1 MNCKQGDMALVIKS
15 QAGNEGKVVTCL
27 ELLGPNPGIV
37 FFDEGKSLLLEPV
50 GIWWRVD
57 RHLNQRLLFDNGM
70 VLLEEDW
77 APFAI
82 DHCLLPINGT
92 PEEVEKNE
100 EALAGTV

>member
-1 MNCKQGDMALVIKS
+1 MNCKQGDMAVVIKS

-27 ELLGPNPGIV
+27 ELMGSNPGLV
-37 FFDEGKSLLLEPV
+37 QYDNGKTLLLEAI

-70 VLLEEDW
+70 ILLEEDW

-82 DHCLLPINGT
+82 DHCLMPINGI

-100 EALAGTV
+100 EVTSPV